1 MHMVDSKYSLKLKNT
16 LKPEN
21 KCIDAKKCQ
30 FLFVMQYW
38 RINFGTLSPSKLYFI
53 FCVEDRKLLKQM
65 QLNSKSAGVKKYI
78 YPNSKKQK

>member
-38 RINFGTLSPSKLYFI
+38 QMNCGTLCTDVQFEKI
-53 FCVEDRKLLKQM
+53 
-65 QLNSKSAGVKKYI
+65 
-78 YPNSKKQK
+78 